1 MAQAP
6 RTFAIDFNRGLIS
19 GSPSFETS
27 YAFKPF
33 YNGDSDAF
41 RVYIVS
47 PGATPGSL
55 VPQSTTGLSLKIAL
69 GVWATGSNG
78 TAYTS
83 VTLSAD
89 SSGTWFEGVLP
100 LNVAAVNNLFASQS
114 AAVSVKFEAELEDDG
129 KHTFETD
136 TVIRQQIIGTSLVD
150 TPAPDTAMG
159 IQQAR
164 GEFFPLVDGTE
175 FIMID
180 SDGTG
185 RRYRIR
191 IYDANWEFTHI
202 GT

>member
-6 RTFAIDFNRGLIS
+6 RTFSIDFNRGRIF
-19 GSPSFETS
+19 GSPSFETD

-41 RVYIVS
+41 RIYSVS
-47 PGATPGSL
+47 AGSTPGSL

-69 GVWATGSNG
+69 GVWANGSNG

-83 VTLSAD
+83 VTLTAD
-89 SSGTWFEGVLP
+89 ATGTWFEGVLP
-100 LNVAAVNNLFASQS
+100 LNVAAVNALFASQS
-114 AAVSVKFEAELEDDG
+114 AAVSVKFEAELEDNG

-150 TPAPDTAMG
+150 TPLPDTAIG
-159 IQQAR
+159 RQEAD
-164 GEFFPLVDGTE
+164 GKYVPLVDATN
-175 FIMID
+175 FILVD
-180 SDGTG
+180 QDGSG
-185 RRYRIR
+185 RRYSCFMYGGVLRT
-191 IYDANWEFTHI
+191 DPI